1 MQIKQRI
8 ERRLCRFPAVGE
20 FLHNRERRV
29 LLTASASLGLNI
41 GYAVYNG
48 VLGVAGRSVWFLVLC
63 AYYILL
69 SVMRYAAVSCAQKRR
84 RGVKAVSGLFVMR
97 FTGGMLTVLGLV
109 LAVSV
114 YYSIQNEV
122 AVKNGTIVMI
132 TIATYTFCKVT
143 LAFVNAAKAAKHR
156 SPLLT
161 ALRNIGCADAA
172 ASVLSLQRAM
182 LVSFEGMTPS
192 EIRVMNAATGAAV
205 CLYILILGV
214 VMMLGIVGGKENG
227 KIQARQSK

>member
-8 ERRLCRFPAVGE
+8 ENRLCRFPALAAI
-20 FLHNRERRV
+20 LHSRERRIV
-29 LLTASASLGLNI
+29 LTVSASLGLNI
-41 GYAVYNG
+41 CYAVYNG

-63 AYYILL
+63 AYYIIL

-84 RGVKAVSGLFVMR
+84 RGVKTVSGMFVMR
-97 FTGGMLTVLGLV
+97 FTGGMLTALGLV
-109 LAVSV
+109 LAISV
-114 YYSIQNEV
+114 FYSDRNAV
-122 AVKNGTIVMI
+122 AAGNGTIAMI

-143 LAFVNAAKAAKHR
+143 LAFGNAAKAAKHC

-182 LVSFEGMTPS
+182 LVSFEGMTPF
-192 EIRVMNAATGAAV
+192 EIRVMNAATGTAV
-205 CLYILILGV
+205 CLYIFILGV
-214 VMMLGIVGGKENG
+214 IMMLGIVGGKRNG